1 MNVALFKVVVNVFF
15 EGAVLGRGEM
25 IKAFLFHDRAGFEF
39 YGMIPRLVS
48 RETM

>member
-1 MNVALFKVVVNVFF
+1 MVVDVFF

-39 YGMIPRLVS
+39 DGMIPGLVS